1 MLNDQD
7 DHHLQ
12 SVEALKRLVNSGASL
27 AMSAVTLS
35 EVLVSPTRRGVQFRD
50 DVKYSIT
57 ELVGVSVVDVDE
69 RMAEQIAQVRA
80 AERSLSTPDAAVVAT
95 ARSIGASQILTTD
108 DRLARV
114 DEAITPKQF
123 LRS

>member
-1 MLNDQD
+1 
-7 DHHLQ
+7 
-12 SVEALKRLVNSGASL
+12 
-27 AMSAVTLS
+27 MSAVTLS
-35 EVLVSPTRRGVQFRD
+35 EVLVSPTRRGAQFRD

-57 ELVGVSVVDVDE
+57 EFVGVSVVDVDE

-108 DRLARV
+108 DRLARI

-123 LRS
+123 LNG